1 MFVVFE
7 GIDGSG
13 KTTLSDRVAALLDGA
28 GVTAHHARPKGEL
41 KSELATDI
49 RNMTRN
55 PRSLTMSPHTEL
67 LLYLARDSQMID
79 TVIRPALDRADVV
92 IADRYVY
99 SPVVLTRA
107 RGQVPQGDIDK
118 ATEVVA
124 RGLWPE
130 LVVYCDV
137 DIHTSELRK
146 RMDKIIN
153 PREADDFG
161 RKGLA
166 GLGLRDAMRGEYLAM
181 AKADPARW
189 MIVDNVDHTIAENS
203 VRIARK
209 IIELLGRGA
218 ALADPPPSTPVRLEP
233 GEISAARAGELR
245 RAFYAHLGGLADA
258 GATRPAA
265 YHSRSLFAEEAWA
278 LRERL
283 WEKEPEL
290 VAYGLEPLDD
300 ERARE
305 MRARLSDRAPR
316 QVAKSLGAKWADADP
331 WAWALRRRLEDAAP
345 VEVMSSA
352 GSLDTDPAWE
362 LRDRLAK
369 DKELQAPVLATLK
382 RIDTE
387 RAWEMRDKLGK
398 SKNDWGLLEGL
409 AGIDTE
415 RAWAVRRKHQRKALP
430 WVLVSTAGLVS
441 DAAWELRDALFK
453 IAPKLVL
460 QTMYDVDHER
470 AWAMRRDAGWN
481 CKEALTSIK
490 GLDVEEAWRLREA
503 LARRW
508 PAHVA
513 KSLGLT
519 LAAQDRGW
527 ELLYGLARDNPRDPE
542 VLHYLVKLIDSELPG
557 ALRTADGDEVPHA

>member
-13 KTTLSDRVAALLDGA
+13 KTTLSDRVAALLEGA
-28 GVTAHHARPKGEL
+28 GVSAHHARPKGEL

-79 TVIRPALDRADVV
+79 TVIRPALAAADVV

-107 RGQVPQGDIDK
+107 RGQVPPGDVDK

-153 PREADDFG
+153 PRDADDFG

-181 AKADPARW
+181 ANADPARW
-189 MIVDNVDHTIAENS
+189 MTVDNVNHTIAENS
-203 VRIARK
+203 VRIARR
-209 IIELLGRGA
+209 ILELLGRGA
-218 ALADPPPSTPVRLEP
+218 AIADAPPSSPLRLEP
-233 GEISAARAGELR
+233 GEISPDRADRIR
-245 RAFYAHLGGLADA
+245 RAFYDHLGALAAA

-265 YHSRSLFAEEAWA
+265 YHGRSLFSDEAWA

-283 WEKEPEL
+283 WEQEPEL

-300 ERARE
+300 DRARALRE
-305 MRARLSDRAPR
+305 RLAGRAPR
-316 QVAKSLGAKWADADP
+316 QVARSLGARWADADP
-331 WAWALRRRLEDAAP
+331 WAWALRRRLADAAAA
-345 VEVMSSA
+345 EVIASTGA
-352 GSLDTDPAWE
+352 LDSEEAWA
-362 LRDRLAK
+362 LREALLK
-369 DKELQAPVLATLK
+369 DKDNHAPVLATLK
-382 RIDTE
+382 RIDTD
-387 RAWEMRDKLGK
+387 RAWALRDKLGK
-398 SKNDWGLLEGL
+398 GKTDWGLLEGL

-415 RAWAVRRKHQRKALP
+415 RAWALRRKHQRKALP
-430 WVLVSTAGLVS
+430 WVLVSTADLAS
-441 DAAWELRDALFK
+441 DAAWALRDSLFK

-460 QTMYDVDHER
+460 QTMYGMDHER
-470 AWAMRRDAGWN
+470 AWAMRREAGFD

-490 GLDVEEAWRLREA
+490 GLDGDEAWRLRES
-503 LARRW
+503 LAARW
-508 PAHVA
+508 PAHAA
-513 KSLGLT
+513 KSIGMT
-519 LAAQDRGW
+519 LAPTARGGD
-527 ELLYGLARDNPRDPE
+527 LLYRLARENPRDPE
-542 VLHYLVKLIDSELPG
+542 VLHYLVKLLDSAKVGASPG
-557 ALRTADGDEVPHA
+557 TNKEEA